1 MSERRRVTIPDYWNL
16 LRGNRNYRLLW
27 SSQIISEIGDWFFT
41 LALYDLLLE
50 FTGKAESI
58 GFAFVLQV
66 LPQCLTAPAAGVL
79 NDRISRRQLM
89 ILADLCRAAIIGCM
103 LFVRSPDML
112 PLLYVLLFLETVMW
126 GLFEPARAAVVPNIT
141 QGDEIFVGNALSST
155 TWSFNFAM
163 GFTVGGVALAVLGRQ
178 AVFAIDA
185 VSFLLSAL
193 LVRRMAFPEP
203 HAEGHAPLH
212 WRDLFD
218 FKPIADG
225 IRYVRQDGRM
235 FATLFVKSGNSLI
248 ASNWVL
254 LTMLGRDRFAVNWL
268 HVEPE
273 RAAALGVSLLMGCRG
288 IGALTGPILQG
299 YIAGRNQTRQRY
311 AILIGFV
318 LASFGYL
325 LLSHAPNLPTA
336 CLAVII
342 AHLGSTITWVGSTI
356 LLQLNTEDKFRGRV
370 FSAEFGCAVIIM
382 SLASSSAGLLID
394 RGWTPQQVAGLT
406 AALLLLP
413 VVLWAFVLLKWEQL
427 RSTRTLPPSPA
438 DSAASPDAP

>member
-1 MSERRRVTIPDYWNL
+1 MTESRRVTISDYWKL
-16 LRGNRNYRLLW
+16 LRTNRNYRLLW
-27 SSQIISEIGDWFFT
+27 TSQIISEIGDWFFT
-41 LALYDLLLE
+41 LALYNLLLD

-66 LPQCLTAPAAGVL
+66 LPQCFTAPAAGVL
-79 NDRISRRQLM
+79 NDRISRRKVM

-103 LFVRSPDML
+103 LFVRSPEML

-141 QGDEIFVGNALSST
+141 TGEEIFVGNALSAT

-163 GFTVGGVALAVLGRQ
+163 GFTVGGVALALLGRE
-178 AVFAIDA
+178 AVFALDA
-185 VSFLLSAL
+185 CSFVVSAL
-193 LVRRMAFPEP
+193 LVRRMSFHEP
-203 HAEGHAPLH
+203 HTEGHAPLR

-225 IRYVRQDGRM
+225 IRYVKRDSRM
-235 FATLFVKSGNSLI
+235 FATLFVKSGNSII

-268 HVEPE
+268 GVEPE

-311 AILIGFV
+311 AILLGFI
-318 LASFGYL
+318 LASFGYF
-325 LLSHAPNLPTA
+325 LLSQAPTLAMA

-382 SLASSSAGLLID
+382 SLASSSAGVFID

-406 AALLLLP
+406 AGLLLLP
-413 VVLWAFVLLKWEQL
+413 VVLWFTVLANWERL
-427 RSTRTLPPSPA
+427 GSRKTLPQVPA
-438 DSAASPDAP
+438 ESAAPPDAP

>member
-1 MSERRRVTIPDYWNL
+1 MTERRRVTIPDYWEL
-16 LRGNRNYRLLW
+16 LRSNRNYRLLW
-27 SSQIISEIGDWFFT
+27 GSQIISEIGDWFFT
-41 LALYDLLLE
+41 LALYNLLLD

-79 NDRISRRQLM
+79 NDRLSRRKMM
-89 ILADLCRAAIIGCM
+89 IVADLCRAGIIACM
-103 LFVRSPDML
+103 LFVRSPEML

-141 QGDEIFVGNALSST
+141 TGDEIFVGNALSST

-163 GFTVGGVALAVLGRQ
+163 GFTVGGVALALIGRE
-178 AVFAIDA
+178 AVFALDA
-185 VSFLLSAL
+185 CSFVVSAM
-193 LVRRMAFPEP
+193 LVRRMSFHEP
-203 HAEGHAPLH
+203 HTEGHAPLH
-212 WRDLFD
+212 WRDLLD
-218 FKPIADG
+218 FKPIAEG
-225 IRYVRQDGRM
+225 IRYVKQDGRM
-235 FATLFVKSGNSLI
+235 FATLFVKSGNSII

-268 HVEPE
+268 GVEPE

-299 YIAGRNQTRQRY
+299 YVAGRNQTRQRY

-318 LASFGYL
+318 LASFGYF
-325 LLSHAPNLPTA
+325 LLSQAPNLLMA

-370 FSAEFGCAVIIM
+370 FSAEFGIAVIVM
-382 SLASSSAGLLID
+382 SLASSSAGVFID
-394 RGWTPQQVAGLT
+394 HGWTPQQVAGLT
-406 AALLLLP
+406 ASLLLIPILFWAT
-413 VVLWAFVLLKWEQL
+413 VLSKWERL
-427 RSTRTLPPSPA
+427 RSTRTLPATPA
-438 DSAASPDAP
+438 EPTASPDAP

>member
-1 MSERRRVTIPDYWNL
+1 MTERRRVTISDYWKL
-16 LRGNRNYRLLW
+16 LRTNRNYRLLW
-27 SSQIISEIGDWFFT
+27 TSQIISEIGDWFFT
-41 LALYDLLLE
+41 LALYNLLLD

-79 NDRISRRQLM
+79 NDRISRRKVM
-89 ILADLCRAAIIGCM
+89 IMADLCRAAIIACM

-141 QGDEIFVGNALSST
+141 TGDEIFVGNALSST

-163 GFTVGGVALAVLGRQ
+163 GFTVGGVALALIGRE

-185 VSFLLSAL
+185 CSFVLSAL
-193 LVRRMAFPEP
+193 LVRRMSFPEP
-203 HAEGHAPLH
+203 HTEGHAPLH
-212 WRDLFD
+212 WRDLLD
-218 FKPIADG
+218 FKPIAEG
-225 IRYVRQDGRM
+225 IRYVKQDGRM
-235 FATLFVKSGNSLI
+235 FATLFVKSGNSII

-268 HVEPE
+268 GVEPE

-311 AILIGFV
+311 AILVGFV
-318 LASFGYL
+318 LASFGYF
-325 LLSHAPNLPTA
+325 LLSQAPNLTMA
-336 CLAVII
+336 CIAVII

-356 LLQLNTEDKFRGRV
+356 LLQLNTDDKFRGRV
-370 FSAEFGCAVIIM
+370 FSAEFGFAVIIM
-382 SLASSSAGLLID
+382 SLASSSAGIFID
-394 RGWTPQQVAGLT
+394 HGWTPQQVAGLT
-406 AALLLLP
+406 ASLLLLP
-413 VVLWAFVLLKWEQL
+413 VLLWSIVLMKWGQL
-427 RSTRTLPPSPA
+427 RSPQTLPPTPA
-438 DSAASPDAP
+438 ESNASPDAP

>member
-1 MSERRRVTIPDYWNL
+1 MTERRRVTIPDYWEL
-16 LRGNRNYRLLW
+16 LRSNRNYRLLW
-27 SSQIISEIGDWFFT
+27 GSQIISEIGDWFFT
-41 LALYDLLLE
+41 LALYNLLLD

-79 NDRISRRQLM
+79 NDRLSRRKVM
-89 ILADLCRAAIIGCM
+89 IVADLCRAAIIGCM
-103 LFVRSPDML
+103 LFVRSPEML

-141 QGDEIFVGNALSST
+141 KGDEIFVGNALSST

-163 GFTVGGVALAVLGRQ
+163 GFTVGGVALALLGRE
-178 AVFAIDA
+178 AVFALDA
-185 VSFLLSAL
+185 CSFLVSAM
-193 LVRRMAFPEP
+193 LVRRMSFHEP
-203 HAEGHAPLH
+203 HMEGHAPLH
-212 WRDLFD
+212 WRDLLD
-218 FKPIADG
+218 FKPIAEG
-225 IRYVRQDGRM
+225 IRYVKQDGRM
-235 FATLFVKSGNSLI
+235 FATLFVKSGNSII

-268 HVEPE
+268 GVEPE

-299 YIAGRNQTRQRY
+299 YVAGRNQTRQRY

-318 LASFGYL
+318 LASFGYF
-325 LLSHAPNLPTA
+325 LLSQAPNLAMA
-336 CLAVII
+336 CVAVII

-370 FSAEFGCAVIIM
+370 FSAEFGIAVIVM
-382 SLASSSAGLLID
+382 SLASSSAGVFID
-394 RGWTPQQVAGLT
+394 HGWTPQQVAGLT
-406 AALLLLP
+406 ASLLLIP
-413 VVLWAFVLLKWEQL
+413 VLFWATVLSKWEQL
-427 RSTRTLPPSPA
+427 RSPQTPPPTPA
-438 DSAASPDAP
+438 EPTASPDVP

>member
-1 MSERRRVTIPDYWNL
+1 MTERRRVTIPDYWKL
-16 LRGNRNYRLLW
+16 LRSNRNYRLLW
-27 SSQIISEIGDWFFT
+27 GAQIISEIGDWFFT
-41 LALYDLLLE
+41 LALYNLLLD

-79 NDRISRRQLM
+79 NDRISRRKVM
-89 ILADLCRAAIIGCM
+89 IIADLCRAVIIGCM

-141 QGDEIFVGNALSST
+141 TGDEIFVGNALSST

-163 GFTVGGVALAVLGRQ
+163 GFTVGGVALALIGRE
-178 AVFAIDA
+178 AVFALDA
-185 VSFLLSAL
+185 CSFIVSAM
-193 LVRRMAFPEP
+193 LVRRMSFHEP
-203 HAEGHAPLH
+203 HTEGHAPLH
-212 WRDLFD
+212 WRDLLD
-218 FKPIADG
+218 FKPIAEG
-225 IRYVRQDGRM
+225 IRYVKQDGRM
-235 FATLFVKSGNSLI
+235 FATLFVKSGNSII

-268 HVEPE
+268 GVEPE

-299 YIAGRNQTRQRY
+299 YVAGRNQTRQRY
-311 AILIGFV
+311 AILVGFV
-318 LASFGYL
+318 LASFGYF
-325 LLSHAPNLPTA
+325 LLSQATSLAAA
-336 CLAVII
+336 CAAVIL

-382 SLASSSAGLLID
+382 SLASSSAGVFID
-394 RGWTPQQVAGLT
+394 HGWTPQQVAALT
-406 AALLLLP
+406 ASLLLLP
-413 VVLWAFVLLKWEQL
+413 VLLWTIVLMKWETL
-427 RSTRTLPPSPA
+427 RSTRTLPPTPA
-438 DSAASPDAP
+438 ESTASPDAP